1 MANPDN
7 YPMLVHCQHGV
18 TRTSMFLTAYDV
30 IYRHKTAERVA
41 GRAADVR
48 PRPRA
53 DVHVHAFAK
62 NFEQFV
68 NESRDEIRPPTR
80 RWVRRP
86 MTASKPRISV
96 CIPHWQAQLYM
107 TLCLRSIR
115 KHSAKY
121 DLEVIV
127 VDNGSRDGSLA
138 YLRIRPLD
146 PAVERPEETPANWP
160 LNVFTAW
167 DRGLR
172 LATGE
177 FYLTMHSDV
186 FVKSDDW
193 LAPFLRELSAGPEV
207 AATGSWKLEL
217 ENPLYAWQ
225 KRTVG
230 YAVAKTKSILGLGK
244 RVRWQQQNYPRDYC
258 ALYRRQ
264 AMLDHDL
271 TFCPVNG
278 CTGGGYSIARQLWD
292 AGFSTPLFPVREM
305 AGSLYHIAHG
315 TAAIAPEKR
324 LNHARKQKQ
333 TERKLAGCSRRT
345 GSAPS
350 RSIGPSTSSRKIAS
364 TRMRPHAISSF
375 RPLRPEL
382 ARPLSALL
390 HHPRTSHH
398 RAGN

>member
-1 MANPDN
+1 
-7 YPMLVHCQHGV
+7 
-18 TRTSMFLTAYDV
+18 
-30 IYRHKTAERVA
+30 
-41 GRAADVR
+41 
-48 PRPRA
+48 
-53 DVHVHAFAK
+53 
-62 NFEQFV
+62 
-68 NESRDEIRPPTR
+68 
-80 RWVRRP
+80 
-86 MTASKPRISV
+86 MTASKPRVSV

-138 YLRIRPLD
+138 YLRSVPWIRLI
-146 PAVERPEETPANWP
+146 ELPEETPANWP

-172 LATGE
+172 IATGE

-186 FVKSDDW
+186 FVKSDNW
-193 LAPFLRELSAGPEV
+193 LDPFLRAFSAGPEV

-230 YAVAKTKSILGLGK
+230 YAVAKAKSILGLRK
-244 RVRWQQQNYPRDYC
+244 RVQWQQQNYPRDYC
-258 ALYRRQ
+258 ALYRPQ
-264 AMLDHDL
+264 AILNHEL
-271 TFCPVNG
+271 TFCPVYG

-333 TERKLAGCSRRT
+333 TELKLARLLKADWIRALQIDWTLDEFEENRFDKDAAARDQLVQAASTGIGEAPV
-345 GSAPS
+345 GSA
-350 RSIGPSTSSRKIAS
+350 SSPTDVAS
-364 TRMRPHAISSF
+364 P
-375 RPLRPEL
+375 
-382 ARPLSALL
+382 
-390 HHPRTSHH
+390 